1 VQMMLRH
8 TQDEYQD
15 LAAGEAA
22 MNDKAP
28 THRARA
34 SPILTPRSL
43 LIRLAGICFI
53 LIRHPSAPFFYN
65 T

>member
-1 VQMMLRH
+1 MMLRH

-15 LAAGEAA
+15 LARAEAA

-28 THRARA
+28 TYRARV
-34 SPILTPRSL
+34 SPIVTPRSI

-53 LIRHPSAPFFYN
+53 MICHPSAPFFIIRD
-65 T
+65 